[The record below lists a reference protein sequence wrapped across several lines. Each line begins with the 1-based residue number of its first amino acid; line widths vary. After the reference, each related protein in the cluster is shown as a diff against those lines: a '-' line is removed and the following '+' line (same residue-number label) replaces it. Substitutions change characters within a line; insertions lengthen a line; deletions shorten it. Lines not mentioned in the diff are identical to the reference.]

1 MNPLLNEAAG
11 SVQLGWLMGV
21 MTVVFFAAFL
31 AWVWYAYRPK
41 HREMMEEIAQMPFME
56 GGDA

>member
-1 MNPLLNEAAG
+1 VNPLLREAAA
-11 SVQLGWLMGV
+11 SVQLGWLLGA
-21 MTVVFFAAFL
+21 MTVVFVVVFL

-41 HREMMEEIAQMPFME
+41 HREMMDEYAQMPFME